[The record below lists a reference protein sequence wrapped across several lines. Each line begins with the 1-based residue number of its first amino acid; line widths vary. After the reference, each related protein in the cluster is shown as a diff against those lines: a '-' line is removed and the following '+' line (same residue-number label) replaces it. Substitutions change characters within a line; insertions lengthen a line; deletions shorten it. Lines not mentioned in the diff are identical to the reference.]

1 MSIIAMNSVYYTTLP
16 SGMLWMEVTSWND
29 SLSEILST
37 NNEGHLDVARL
48 LLENGAD
55 PNINDETGNYDD
67 DDDKD
72 SLLYKFT
79 KNGNEKVEK
88 LLLKYGSTP
97 LSENDKQKIL
107 NERLLEVCDSKN
119 IKVVLEK
126 LRDAVKIERKVLNVQ
141 QWEIKVFLFFRLF

>member
-1 MSIIAMNSVYYTTLP
+1 MSIIAMNSVYYTTLL
-16 SGMLWMEVTSWND
+16 SGMPWMEVTSWNG
-29 SLSEILST
+29 SLSEIIST
-37 NNEGHLDVARL
+37 TNEGHLDVARL

-55 PNINDETGNYDD
+55 PNINDETGDYD

-72 SLLYKFT
+72 SLLYKYT

-88 LLLKYGSTP
+88 LLLKYGATP

-141 QWEIKVFLFFRLF
+141 